1 MTLPYHKKG
10 PHHGWFVL
18 ILASLMISLPAVSQ
32 QSGVAAP
39 MSADQVMERVVQMN
53 DLRAKMLDSYSSV
66 RTYHLECH
74 CLSHKSA
81 DMAVRMNYLA
91 PDRKEFSILSE
102 SGSGT
107 IRDRVFRKLLAAEEE
122 SVRQENQQQSA
133 ITPENYTFQISQYE
147 KTDRSEVYVLG
158 AQPRSKNKFL
168 FRGHIWVDASDF
180 AIMRVEGEPA
190 INPSWWTKKT
200 DFKRNYEKIG
210 EFWLPVSNE
219 SVTKVRVFGTA
230 ILTIEYRDYQITQ
243 AGGATIAYSQQK
255 SLSAQ

>member
-1 MTLPYHKKG
+1 MTLLYHIKK

-18 ILASLMISLPAVSQ
+18 ILASLMINLPAVSQ
-32 QSGVAAP
+32 QSGAAAP

-102 SGSGT
+102 SGSGAV
-107 IRDRVFRKLLAAEEE
+107 RDRVFRRLLAAEEE

-133 ITPENYTFQISQYE
+133 ITPENYTFRISEYE
-147 KTDRSEVYVLG
+147 KTDSSEVYVLG
-158 AQPRSKNKFL
+158 AQPRSTNKFL
-168 FRGHIWVDASDF
+168 FRGHIWVDANDF

-210 EFWLPVSNE
+210 AFWLPVSNK
-219 SVTKVRVFGTA
+219 SVTKVRAFGTA

-255 SLSAQ
+255 PLSAQ